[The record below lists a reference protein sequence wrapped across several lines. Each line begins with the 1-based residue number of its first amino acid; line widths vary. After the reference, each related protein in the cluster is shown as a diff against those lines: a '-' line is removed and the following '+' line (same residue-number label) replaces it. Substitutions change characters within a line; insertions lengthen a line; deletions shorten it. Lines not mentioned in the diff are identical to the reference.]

1 MTADNS
7 SSLLF
12 ARLNAYS
19 KSRSALAIAFLWGMA
34 EATLFF
40 IVPDVYLGFVALFNW
55 RRGLLATV
63 FTIIG
68 AMIGGAIMYS
78 LALNN
83 PQGMA
88 ELLTRVPLIHANMAN
103 SVGEQMQLA
112 GLNPLILGPLKGIP
126 YKVYAV
132 QAGALGLPFLPFL
145 LLTILARLERILPF
159 VLVSACVGVLF
170 RNFIQQRTR
179 LVIGLYA
186 ALWLGI
192 YGIYYLRFR

>member
-55 RRGLLATV
+55 RKGLLATAL
-63 FTIIG
+63 TIIG
-68 AMIGGAIMYS
+68 AIVGGVIMYS
-78 LALNN
+78 LTANN

-88 ELLTRVPLIHANMAN
+88 ELLTRVPLIDVNMVN
-103 SVGEQMQLA
+103 SIGEQMRVA
-112 GLNPLILGPLKGIP
+112 GLIPLILGPLKGIP

-132 QAGALGLPFLPFL
+132 QAGAQSLPFLPFL

-159 VLVSACVGVLF
+159 VLVSAIVGVLF

-179 LVIGLYA
+179 LVIGLYV
-186 ALWLGI
+186 ALWVGI